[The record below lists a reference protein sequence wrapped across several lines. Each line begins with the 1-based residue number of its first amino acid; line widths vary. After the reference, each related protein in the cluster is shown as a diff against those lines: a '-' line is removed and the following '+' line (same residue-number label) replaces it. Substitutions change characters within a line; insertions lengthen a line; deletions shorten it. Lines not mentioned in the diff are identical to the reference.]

1 MFSCSSS
8 IILPIERSDR
18 FIPLVRIDAD
28 EVVLLALLQESHALA
43 HQRVA
48 DDRPRLGAVIYASG
62 VESCDQCADVVAV
75 DALGMP
81 AKRAEFAVD
90 RLARQHVPR
99 RTVGLL
105 IVDVDN
111 G

>member
-1 MFSCSSS
+1 MFSCSSL

-18 FIPLVRIDAD
+18 FIPLVRIDTD
-28 EVVLLALLQESHALA
+28 EVVLLPLFQEFHALA

-48 DDRPRLGAVIYASG
+48 DDCPRRGAAVSAGGI
-62 VESCDQCADVVAV
+62 ESYDQCVDVVAV
-75 DALGMP
+75 DALSMP

-99 RTVGLL
+99 RTV
-105 IVDVDN
+105 
-111 G
+111 